1 LPTFH
6 RLWYNTD
13 AGRTHALVAE
23 SVYAYALGAYARKGL
38 GVQVPP
44 SAPWLA
50 IISQLAWPIWATWF
64 FCPLLQSPRQSPIIP
79 RMDEAIL
86 TTSLPYPLFL
96 RGKVR
101 DSYDL
106 GEHLLIISTDRL
118 SAFDAVMANG
128 IPGRGKVLNQMSAF
142 WFDFTREIIPNHLVS
157 ISLLDFPA
165 TLLAPPYREQ
175 VAGRAMLVD
184 KAQRINLE
192 CVARGY
198 LAGSGWLEY
207 QRSGTVCGLPL
218 PDGLVE
224 SARLDAPIFT
234 PSTKAEVGHDEN
246 ISFAAAAA
254 LVGEELAERLRDIS
268 LELYTAAA
276 AYALDRGII
285 IADTKFEFGLRHG
298 QLILIDEALT
308 PDSSRFWDEASY
320 QPGGP
325 QPSLDK
331 QYVRDW
337 LTQSGWNKQ
346 PPGPILPAE
355 VVRITQEKYQQAYYR
370 LIGQRIEL

>member
-1 LPTFH
+1 M
-6 RLWYNTD
+6 
-13 AGRTHALVAE
+13 E
-23 SVYAYALGAYARKGL
+23 
-38 GVQVPP
+38 
-44 SAPWLA
+44 
-50 IISQLAWPIWATWF
+50 
-64 FCPLLQSPRQSPIIP
+64 
-79 RMDEAIL
+79 EAIL
-86 TTSLPYPLFL
+86 TTDLPYPLFL

-106 GEHLLIISTDRL
+106 GDRLLIVSTDRL

-142 WFDFTREIIPNHLVS
+142 WFNFTSNIIPNHMIS
-157 ISLLDFPA
+157 ISPLDFA
-165 TLLAPPYREQ
+165 ADLLVPPYREQ
-175 VAGRAMLVD
+175 VAGRAMLVH

-192 CVARGY
+192 CVVRGY

-207 QRSGTVCGLPL
+207 QHNGAVCGLPL

-246 ISFAAAAA
+246 ISFMQAAAI
-254 LVGEELAERLRDIS
+254 VGEELAERLRDIS
-268 LELYTAAA
+268 IELYIAAA
-276 AYALDRGII
+276 EYAETRGII
-285 IADTKFEFGLRHG
+285 IADTKFEFGLLDG

-308 PDSSRFWDEASY
+308 PDSSRFWSATTY
-320 QPGGP
+320 RPGSS

-346 PPGPILPAE
+346 PPGPTLPAD
-355 VVRITQEKYQQAYYR
+355 VVRVTQEKYQEALHR
-370 LIGQRIEL
+370 LTM